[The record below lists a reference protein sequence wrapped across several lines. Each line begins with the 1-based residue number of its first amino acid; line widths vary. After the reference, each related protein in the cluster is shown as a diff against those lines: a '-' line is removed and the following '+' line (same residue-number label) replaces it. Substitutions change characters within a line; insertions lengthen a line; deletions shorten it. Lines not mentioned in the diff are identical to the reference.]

1 MAKKKT
7 KGKATK
13 NVGRKKVTKTAST
26 KRRTGKAA
34 KKPGKPAAKPSPPEP
49 AVPTTVESPG
59 SMDLLRGWSPS
70 RYSTR

>member
-13 NVGRKKVTKTAST
+13 NVGRKTGAKGAGA
-26 KRRTGKAA
+26 KRSAGTAA
-34 KKPGKPAAKPSPPEP
+34 KKPRKPAPKSSPTKPALPK
-49 AVPTTVESPG
+49 TVEPRRG
-59 SMDLLRGWSPS
+59 MDLLRAWSPS